1 MKLCIGAVAV
11 AAAITAA
18 AAAIVAAAAVARCI
32 RRSSRCGQY
41 SWNNRR
47 NRNGKNR
54 SSCCIRQEPE
64 QPQELDQPLLQP
76 QDEHLLQEPQMLEQ
90 ELQELLE
97 HVIFNQNLLF
107 SGLLHPILPAGKV

>member
-1 MKLCIGAVAV
+1 MWAV
-11 AAAITAA
+11 
-18 AAAIVAAAAVARCI
+18 
-32 RRSSRCGQY
+32 QL
-41 SWNNRR
+41 
-47 NRNGKNR
+47 
-54 SSCCIRQEPE
+54 E
-64 QPQELDQPLLQP
+64 QPQEPEREEPEQLLQP

>member
-1 MKLCIGAVAV
+1 MQLPQLPLHPQEQPVWAVQLEQPQEPE
-11 AAAITAA
+11 
-18 AAAIVAAAAVARCI
+18 REEPE
-32 RRSSRCGQY
+32 QLLHP
-41 SWNNRR
+41 
-47 NRNGKNR
+47 
-54 SSCCIRQEPE
+54 QEPE
-64 QPQELDQPLLQP
+64 QPLELEQPLLQP